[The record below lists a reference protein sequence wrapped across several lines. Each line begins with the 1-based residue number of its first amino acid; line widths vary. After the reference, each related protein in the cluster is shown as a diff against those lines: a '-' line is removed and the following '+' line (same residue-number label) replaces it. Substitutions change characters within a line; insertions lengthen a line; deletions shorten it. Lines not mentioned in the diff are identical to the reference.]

1 MIIIIVV
8 LASLRGVF
16 TARRRIGP
24 IDGGL
29 GPSGVRRVL
38 ASATLLISRGAV
50 KLTGPHTQL
59 TPTGQDGT
67 CQPLPSCDS
76 DSLVQTRERER
87 IFFFGKTLL
96 GSCGPGCAT

>member
-1 MIIIIVV
+1 MIKIVV

-59 TPTGQDGT
+59 TPTGQD
-67 CQPLPSCDS
+67 
-76 DSLVQTRERER
+76 V
-87 IFFFGKTLL
+87 KTALANL
-96 GSCGPGCAT
+96 SPPVIQIH